1 MTSELNL
8 SSEENIQPLCCAK
21 ETLECQSGSPRVLQS
36 SASNGS
42 TCNVE
47 RQKKIL
53 PSRNDAVFQPKECEI
68 ALKSYTA
75 NIPGTEVKDLTKSD
89 GMHGAE
95 ISPDPPVVAEEGY
108 HKVLKQFILAPQYTF
123 LTNSGIRPC
132 DYKMKVTLVL
142 RDYAEFRHLVQIL
155 KHLPYDIP
163 IQELFTILLSRIPVC
178 SLHWVFE
185 DILDLFEYSFSHS
198 KLFVAARDALHQYKD
213 IATQFK
219 ECHLSDSVAY
229 RVGVFVELDNN
240 KKPYVVVI
248 CSGDNSEESKSK
260 RC

>member
-1 MTSELNL
+1 MTSV
-8 SSEENIQPLCCAK
+8 SSDEENIHLLCCAK

-36 SASNGS
+36 SASDGS
-42 TCNVE
+42 TCNIE

-53 PSRNDAVFQPKECEI
+53 PSRNDAMFQPKECEI

-75 NIPGTEVKDLTKSD
+75 NIPGTSETDLTKSD
-89 GMHGAE
+89 GMVESHGAE
-95 ISPDPPVVAEEGY
+95 ISPDPPVVAEEGK
-108 HKVLKQFILAPQYTF
+108 HKVLKQFLTKILAPQYTF

-142 RDYAEFRHLVQIL
+142 RDYAEFRLLVLIL

-163 IQELFTILLSRIPVC
+163 IQELFTILLSNIPVC

-198 KLFVAARDALHQYKD
+198 KLFIAARDALHRNKD

-229 RVGVFVELDNN
+229 RVEVFVELDN
-240 KKPYVVVI
+240 KKLCVVVI
-248 CSGDNSEESKSK
+248 CSNEESK